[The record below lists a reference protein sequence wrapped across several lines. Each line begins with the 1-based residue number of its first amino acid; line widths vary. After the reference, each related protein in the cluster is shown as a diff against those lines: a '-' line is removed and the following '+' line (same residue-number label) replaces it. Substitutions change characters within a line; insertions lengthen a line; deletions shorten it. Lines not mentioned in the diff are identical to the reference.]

1 MVRSLLTVLNFLNYL
16 TTTFFHSCFRNQT
29 SLRFLSGLS
38 YIISFV
44 VIVMDSRN
52 PLNPYGQSPSL
63 VGLLNSQN
71 FPYES
76 YEAGVRFGESQQSSE
91 IPPFSSQ
98 ETETPVGSNKE
109 RKKWTPADDEV
120 IISAWINTS
129 KDPVVG
135 NSQKLGTFWSRVGE
149 YYAASP
155 HAVQSGDPREHL
167 NIKQRWH
174 KINDFINKFYAA
186 YAAAEGQITSGQSE
200 NDVLK
205 VAHDIYFADHKKKFT
220 LEHAWCLLRFEQKWL
235 SLNTPKPS
243 GTSKRKGCETPCQ
256 STNTT
261 AADDEVRPEGIKAAK
276 AKRNTGKGK
285 SVAEYATIMDM
296 KREDWEM
303 KKDDLDRKERLSKLA
318 ILDTLLAKTEPLS
331 VAEEVVKNKLL
342 NLLF

>member
-1 MVRSLLTVLNFLNYL
+1 
-16 TTTFFHSCFRNQT
+16 
-29 SLRFLSGLS
+29 
-38 YIISFV
+38 
-44 VIVMDSRN
+44 MDSRN

-76 YEAGVRFGESQQSSE
+76 YQSGVHFGESQQAD

-98 ETETPVGSNKE
+98 ETATPLASKD

-129 KDPVVG
+129 KDSVVG

-155 HAVQSGDPREHL
+155 HAKQSGDRREHL

-174 KINDFINKFYAA
+174 KINDFTNKFCAA
-186 YAAAEGQITSGQSE
+186 YAAAERQISSGQSDH
-200 NDVLK
+200 DVLK
-205 VAHDIYFADHKKKFT
+205 MAHKIYFADHKKKFT
-220 LEHAWCLLRFEQKWL
+220 LEHAWCILRFEQKWL
-235 SLNTPKPS
+235 SLNTPKPTGS
-243 GTSKRKGCETPCQ
+243 SKRKECDTPSQ

-261 AADDEVRPEGIKAAK
+261 AADDEVRPEGVKAAK
-276 AKRNTGKGK
+276 AKRNTAKGK
-285 SVAEYATIMDM
+285 SVADYETIMEM

-318 ILDTLLAKTEPLS
+318 ILDTLLAKKEPLKE
-331 VAEEVVKNKLL
+331 AEEVVKNNLLKLL
-342 NLLF
+342 Y